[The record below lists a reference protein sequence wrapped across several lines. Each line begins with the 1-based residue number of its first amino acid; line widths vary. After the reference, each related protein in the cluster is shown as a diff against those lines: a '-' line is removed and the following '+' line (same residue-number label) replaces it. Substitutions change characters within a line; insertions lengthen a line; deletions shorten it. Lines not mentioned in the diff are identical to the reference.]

1 MVWGSVPI
9 PPMAGLQL
17 SGLAS
22 GFDWK
27 SLVDQ
32 LMEVEH
38 VPADRLA
45 AQKSLNTQKTSALS
59 GLETKLS
66 ALQSAATALKSNEL
80 FSRRTA
86 TLGTAG
92 TTWSARASS
101 TTAAGNYAINV
112 TQLATTARREG
123 AANIGANL
131 AATADVSGLT
141 LATLPTAAAVSAG
154 TFSVNGQ
161 KVTVAL
167 TDSLDAVFAA
177 ISDATGGEVT
187 AGYDP
192 LTDKVTLTGATG
204 PVTLGAAND
213 TSNFLAVLRLANNG
227 TDTIASATGLGA
239 VKVSS
244 PLASAG
250 LAAAPASPAGSFTI
264 NGVSIDYDTATDS
277 LSGIL
282 ARISASAA
290 GVTASYDAAADRVVL
305 TNKTTGDVGLSVSEA
320 PGGLL
325 AALGVTGTTGFVRGD
340 NAEFS
345 VNGGATLTSAS
356 NTLEAAAH
364 GIAGLSVTVT
374 TEAAQTVQVA
384 ADTTVMRG
392 AITDFIAKFN
402 EVQAYIDSKTQVT
415 SANGKVTASVLSDN
429 REIQAWQ
436 RSLRSLAFDAVA
448 GVSGTVQR
456 LEHLGIDF
464 SAAGNTLAVRDEA
477 KLTTALADR
486 ADDVSRFFQTATT
499 GFAAKFDTLVTKL
512 TNQTGDQQERLT
524 KNSSDLDRQIAD
536 IERRLAQQR
545 EILTSSFIAM
555 ETAQSRIQNQST
567 ALTNAFSNKSS

>member
-1 MVWGSVPI
+1 
-9 PPMAGLQL
+9 
-17 SGLAS
+17 
-22 GFDWK
+22 
-27 SLVDQ
+27 
-32 LMEVEH
+32 MEVEH
-38 VPADRLA
+38 IPADRLA
-45 AQKSLNTQKTSALS
+45 TQKALNTQKVTALG

-66 ALQSAATALKSNEL
+66 ALQGSATTLKNAEL

-86 TLGTAG
+86 TLGTTG
-92 TTWSARASS
+92 STWSARASA

-161 KVTVAL
+161 KITVAL
-167 TDSLDAVFAA
+167 TDSLEQVFTA
-177 ISDATGGEVT
+177 IDDATAGEVT
-187 AGYDP
+187 ASYDP
-192 LTDKVTLTGATG
+192 LTDKVTLAGATG

-227 TDTIASATGLGA
+227 TATVASTAGLGA
-239 VKVSS
+239 VKLSS

-250 LAAAPASPAGSFTI
+250 LNTAPASPTGSFTI
-264 NGVSIDYDTATDS
+264 NGVSIAYDTATDS
-277 LSGIL
+277 LSGL
-282 ARISASAA
+282 LSRISASAA
-290 GVTASYDAAADRVVL
+290 GVTASYDPAADRVVL
-305 TNKTTGDVGLSVSEA
+305 TNKTTGDVGLAVSEG

-325 AALGVTGTTGFVRGD
+325 AALGVTGATGFVRGD

-364 GIAGLSVTVT
+364 GIAGLSVTVN
-374 TEAAQTVQVA
+374 TEAAQSVQVA
-384 ADTTVMRG
+384 ADTTVMRS

-402 EVQAYIDSKTQVT
+402 DVQAYIDSKTQVT
-415 SANGKVTASVLSDN
+415 SANGKVTTSVLTDN
-429 REIQAWQ
+429 REIQSWQ

-448 GVSGTVQR
+448 GVSGTIQR

-464 SAAGNTLAVRDEA
+464 SASGNTLSIRDEA
-477 KLTTALADR
+477 KLTTALTDR
-486 ADDVSRFFQTATT
+486 ADDVARFFQTAST
-499 GFAAKFDTLVTKL
+499 GFAAKFDTLVAKL
-512 TNQTGDQQERLT
+512 TDQTGDQQERLT

-536 IERRLAQQR
+536 IERRLVQQR

-555 ETAQSRIQNQST
+555 ETAQSQLQQQSS
-567 ALTNAFSNKSS
+567 ALTNAFSTKS